1 MFLIVQELFINRRA
15 QMREQGIGKATEL
28 LNCYEAFEVE
38 GVTVEEVADV
48 SKERLIEVCGIVPAF
63 LR

>member
-1 MFLIVQELFINRRA
+1 
-15 QMREQGIGKATEL
+15 MREQGIGKATEL